1 MKKHVSFFLFLFSAL
16 LANSQAP
23 DWTWLRFLNS
33 TQSDDF
39 TDVDVDQDGN
49 AYVCGTF
56 FGPTVTFAGQTFNS
70 VENSAAILVKRDPS
84 GGLVWARTIDGAE
97 CFAVNVDNA
106 GNTYITGYFE
116 VDSVDFGNTV
126 LYNPALFNTSTLAG
140 TNTASFLVKY
150 DPSGT
155 VLWAKSFDNQLS
167 AKTKGLTV
175 TSDLVGNCYVAG
187 TFLIYS
193 TESGAELTLNGTSLA
208 MYPGSGLEDVFLVKY
223 NENGEFQWVKT
234 AGGSSYEEPK
244 SLAIDATGN
253 VIMAGIFGGN
263 IFEFDANSV
272 LTQNN
277 SPNTSRT
284 DFFIAKYT
292 AEGDLISANQSF
304 SGGSARCEEIAT
316 DSEGNCFI
324 TGYFNA
330 DTLYYNG
337 IGLVNSDITSSGSI
351 TPLEYNSDIF
361 LFKVNAVGEVLWA
374 KSFGFGEGLIAND
387 NARGIT
393 TDSDGNCYITGQF
406 RTEINFG
413 DINLLSNGFD
423 DVFVTKI
430 DPDGNPLWAQ
440 SAGGSASERGNAV
453 AIDAANNVFISGSYD
468 DGTVA
473 QTFNFGSVQA
483 TYTGSPT
490 GFLAKLGFNT
500 VDIADKNNSI
510 EVLVSPNPTSG
521 NVMISLQGITQMDVA
536 SLRFVDLYG
545 KVVMHC
551 AVNGLLSSISLGK
564 NIPDGIYLVQLIDK
578 SNNIL
583 GAERLVLQHD

>member
-16 LANSQAP
+16 IGNSQAP

-33 TQSDDF
+33 TQSDNF

-56 FGPTVTFAGQTFNS
+56 FGPSVTFAGQTFNS

-97 CFAVNVDNA
+97 CFAVEVDAA
-106 GNTYITGYFE
+106 GNSYITGYFE
-116 VDSVDFGNTV
+116 VDSVDFGTTV
-126 LYNPALFNTSTLAG
+126 LYNPALFNTSTQGGA
-140 TNTASFLVKY
+140 NTASFLVKY

-155 VLWAKSFDNQLS
+155 VLWAKSFDNQID
-167 AKTKGLTV
+167 AKTKGMDV
-175 TSDLVGNCYVAG
+175 TTDQAGNCYLAG
-187 TFLIYS
+187 TFLIYNS
-193 TESGAELTLNGTSLA
+193 IANAELTLNGTSLA
-208 MYPGSGLEDVFLVKY
+208 MYQGSGNEDVFLVKY
-223 NENGEFQWVKT
+223 NENGEFQWIKT
-234 AGGSSYEEPK
+234 AGGSLYEEPS

-253 VIMAGIFGGN
+253 VIMGGYFVSN
-263 IFEFDANSV
+263 ILEFDANTV

-277 SPNTSRT
+277 SPTISRT

-337 IGLVNSDITSSGSI
+337 IGLVNSDITANSSI
-351 TPLEYNSDIF
+351 TPLLYDSDIF

-374 KSFGFGEGLIAND
+374 KSFGFGEGFIADD

-413 DINLLSNGFD
+413 DINLLSNGFG

-440 SAGGSASERGNAV
+440 SAGGSAGERGNAI

-468 DGTVA
+468 GGTVPEI
-473 QTFNFGSVQA
+473 FNFGSVQA
-483 TYTGSPT
+483 DYTGSPT
-490 GFLAKLGFNT
+490 GFLAKLSFNT
-500 VDIADKNNSI
+500 VNVANTSNSVQLAI
-510 EVLVSPNPTSG
+510 SPNPSSG
-521 NVMISLQGITQMDVA
+521 NFTIQLNSLKPGEKAMLRMLDISGRIVHEQEIKKGFNGVSPQIELANGVYVLHVA
-536 SLRFVDLYG
+536 F
-545 KVVMHC
+545 
-551 AVNGLLSSISLGK
+551 A
-564 NIPDGIYLVQLIDK
+564 DGSVAEPLIIQ
-578 SNNIL
+578 N
-583 GAERLVLQHD
+583 

>member
-16 LANSQAP
+16 IGNSQAP

-33 TQSDDF
+33 TQSDNF

-56 FGPTVTFAGQTFNS
+56 FGPSVTFAGQTFNS

-97 CFAVNVDNA
+97 CFAVEVDA
-106 GNTYITGYFE
+106 EGNSYITGYFE

-126 LYNPALFNTSTLAG
+126 LYNPALLNTSTQAG

-155 VLWAKSFDNQLS
+155 VLWAKSFDNQID
-167 AKTKGLTV
+167 AKTEGMDV
-175 TSDLVGNCYVAG
+175 TTDQAGNCYLAG
-187 TFLIYS
+187 TFLIYNS
-193 TESGAELTLNGTSLA
+193 IANAELTLNGTSLA
-208 MYPGSGLEDVFLVKY
+208 MYPGSGSEDVFLVKY
-223 NENGEFQWVKT
+223 NENGEFQWIKT
-234 AGGSSYEEPK
+234 AGGSLYEEPS

-253 VIMAGIFGGN
+253 VIMAGYFVSN
-263 IFEFDANSV
+263 ILEFDANTV

-277 SPNTSRT
+277 SPTISRT

-337 IGLVNSDITSSGSI
+337 IGLVNSDITANGSI
-351 TPLEYNSDIF
+351 TPLLYDSDIF

-374 KSFGFGEGLIAND
+374 KSFGFGEGFIADD

-413 DINLLSNGFD
+413 DINLLSNGFG

-440 SAGGSASERGNAV
+440 SAGGSAGERGNAI

-468 DGTVA
+468 GGTVPEI
-473 QTFNFGSVQA
+473 FNFGSVQA
-483 TYTGSPT
+483 DYTGSPT
-490 GFLAKLGFNT
+490 GFLAKLSFNT
-500 VDIADKNNSI
+500 VNVANTSNSVQLAI
-510 EVLVSPNPTSG
+510 SPNPSSG
-521 NVMISLQGITQMDVA
+521 NFTIQLNSLKPGEKAMLRMLDISGRIVHEQEIKKGFNGVSPQIELANGVYVLHVA
-536 SLRFVDLYG
+536 F
-545 KVVMHC
+545 
-551 AVNGLLSSISLGK
+551 A
-564 NIPDGIYLVQLIDK
+564 DGSVAEPLIIQ
-578 SNNIL
+578 N
-583 GAERLVLQHD
+583 